1 MKNKVVIKS
10 SKAGMNIYLD
20 SDCTHEEILKQIAL
34 KFKESAK
41 FWGNV
46 QMTLLLEGRHLTAKE
61 ELDIINTITDNSSI
75 EILCL
80 IDQDANRIER
90 CEKTL
95 NDKLLELS
103 SNTGQFYKGTLTRGE
118 TIEVESSIVVIG
130 DVNPGAHIRAKGNV
144 IVLGELKG
152 SVHAGVTGNKST
164 VIVATTMC
172 PLQLKIADISK
183 QYNEKGLRLG
193 KGPMMARVESNQI
206 LTKYLKKN
214 IFDSINFN

>member
-1 MKNKVVIKS
+1 MVIKS

-20 SDCTHEEILKQIAL
+20 PGCTHEEILRQIAL

-46 QMTLLLEGRHLTAKE
+46 QMTLLLEGRSLTPNE

-80 IDQDANRIER
+80 IDQDAKRIER

-103 SNTGQFYKGTLTRGE
+103 CNTGQFYKGTLTRGE

-130 DVNPGAHIRAKGNV
+130 DVHHGAHIMAKGNV
-144 IVLGELKG
+144 IILGELRG
-152 SVHAGVTGNKST
+152 SVHAGIAGNDAT
-164 VIVATTMC
+164 VIVATTMY
-172 PLQLKIADISK
+172 PLQLKIADVSK
-183 QYNEKGLRLG
+183 QYGEKGRRLG
-193 KGPMMARVESNQI
+193 KGPMIACVESNQI
-206 LTKYLKKN
+206 STKYLKKN
-214 IFDSINFN
+214 IFDVINFN